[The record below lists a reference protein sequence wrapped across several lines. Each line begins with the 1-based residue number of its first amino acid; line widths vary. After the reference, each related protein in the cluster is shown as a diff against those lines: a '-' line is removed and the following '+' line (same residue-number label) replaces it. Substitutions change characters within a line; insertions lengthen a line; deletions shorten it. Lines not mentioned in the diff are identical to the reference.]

1 MLSLFTDVSDSK
13 MLHKNVMLGQWP
25 AHMGLDLFY
34 HFNALPTSVLS
45 LMLFVLL
52 LMSRYETTSSEEESS
67 EEEKGE
73 VEEEEVDSSEPE
85 EEREKEEGA
94 GAAQG
99 QGEATA
105 TEDEA
110 QGAGAQA
117 GETEGHEDSQDPEN
131 SQALLEEQPAA
142 ASGETIDKGF
152 MEACDYIEGRMAEV
166 VAPDKEMRHVL
177 MVLYQEWFRVS
188 SQKDSLADTVTLYLR
203 EVGIATPTLLRY
215 IVNLADGNGNTAL
228 HYSVSHS
235 NFPVV
240 KLLLDTG
247 LCEVDILNKAG
258 YTAVMLASL
267 TAADGSEDM
276 EVALQLLRQGD
287 VNARASQVHKTLYTY
302 TYTVEVG
309 SLHTLRL
316 ESLKLVFQPLHKCL
330 VNKL

>member
-1 MLSLFTDVSDSK
+1 MFSLFTDVSDSK

-142 ASGETIDKGF
+142 ASG
-152 MEACDYIEGRMAEV
+152 CVGR
-166 VAPDKEMRHVL
+166 
-177 MVLYQEWFRVS
+177 
-188 SQKDSLADTVTLYLR
+188 
-203 EVGIATPTLLRY
+203 
-215 IVNLADGNGNTAL
+215 
-228 HYSVSHS
+228 
-235 NFPVV
+235 
-240 KLLLDTG
+240 
-247 LCEVDILNKAG
+247 
-258 YTAVMLASL
+258 
-267 TAADGSEDM
+267 
-276 EVALQLLRQGD
+276 
-287 VNARASQVHKTLYTY
+287 
-302 TYTVEVG
+302 
-309 SLHTLRL
+309 
-316 ESLKLVFQPLHKCL
+316 
-330 VNKL
+330 